1 MLPQE
6 IIRRK
11 RDGGAL
17 DDAQIAEFVGGVTS
31 GAVTEG
37 QVASFCMAV
46 LLKGM
51 SMRERVALTSAMAR
65 SGRMLEWKSLN
76 LSGPVL
82 DKHST
87 GGVGDKTS
95 LVLAPIIAACG
106 GFVPMLSGRGLGH
119 TGGTLDKFD
128 SIPGYQTQPA
138 LDVFCKAVKEV
149 GCAIIGQ
156 TPDLAPADKRIYAI
170 RDTTATV
177 ESLDLITASILSK
190 KLAAGLDALVMDVKF
205 GSGAFMAE
213 YGKAHE
219 LAQSIA
225 SVATGAGVPTTALLT
240 DMNQV
245 LGHTA
250 GNAVEVRECID
261 WLKGATPEPRLA
273 ELTYR
278 LSAELLVLGG
288 LARDVA
294 EGIKKCEQAIASGA
308 AAEKFARMVAAL
320 GGPSDL
326 LERPDHYLPKAPLQ
340 LAVEPEQAGIVS
352 AMDVRAIGLAIV
364 EMGGGRARP
373 DDKVDYAVGF
383 THFAQLG
390 QKVGPGAPLAIVHAR
405 DEAQAQAAAAKLL
418 LAVRF
423 GEQPA
428 AHPVVTESI
437 TATTGAG
444 LRSAQPGATPE

>member
-6 IIRRK
+6 IIRLK
-11 RDGGAL
+11 RDGQPL
-17 DDAQIAEFVGGVTS
+17 SPAQITEFIEGVT
-31 GAVTEG
+31 GGTVTEG

-51 SMRERVALTSAMAR
+51 RMDERVALTRAMAR
-65 SGRMLEWKSLN
+65 SGTLLEWKSLN
-76 LSGPVL
+76 LPGPVL

-95 LVLAPIIAACG
+95 LVLAPLVAACG

-138 LDVFCKAVKEV
+138 LDLFRSVVRTA

-156 TPDLAPADKRIYAI
+156 TADLAPADKRIYAI

-213 YGKAHE
+213 YSKARE
-219 LAQSIA
+219 LAGSIA
-225 SVATGAGVPTTALLT
+225 TVATDAGVRTTALLT

-245 LGHTA
+245 LGHSA
-250 GNAVEVRECID
+250 GNAVEMRECID
-261 WLKGATPEPRLA
+261 WLKDGRAETRLM

-288 LARDVA
+288 LAPDIA
-294 EGIKKCEQAIASGA
+294 AGMKKCEQAIASGA
-308 AAEKFARMVAAL
+308 AAERFARMVAAL
-320 GGPSDL
+320 GGPADL
-326 LERPDHYLPKAPLQ
+326 LERPDHYLPRAPIQ
-340 LAVEPEQAGIVS
+340 LAVEPERSGIIA
-352 AMDVRAIGLAIV
+352 AMDVRSIGLAIV

-373 DDKVDYAVGF
+373 SDTVDHGVGF
-383 THFAQLG
+383 TRFAQLG
-390 QKVGPGAPLAIVHAR
+390 QTVGPGAPLAIVHAR
-405 DEAQAQAAAAKLL
+405 NEAQAQTAAAQVL
-418 LAVRF
+418 LAVRL
-423 GEQPA
+423 GEAPA
-428 AHPVVTESI
+428 AAPVVKESV
-437 TATTGAG
+437 AA
-444 LRSAQPGATPE
+444 